1 MEKTRDKIIEI
12 ISEAM
17 ALLENGKTPS
27 EIFDLFPEYRNEL
40 QKVFRTIGDLRN
52 AAEKIEPPKELLVKI
67 LAAFPETD
75 NVTNPQFNRYFSKDE
90 EKGRLK
96 NIIQI
101 YDSMTTKW
109 KALATLGVVAVVILI
124 ALGYYQFS
132 SRTPEY
138 VDEETPSIAGQGEM
152 PPVASVT
159 PATGNID
166 DAADAIL
173 AEILDAQSA
182 FAAEEG
188 DKTLLASDSQEIGNF
203 GQSYNENEF

>member
-1 MEKTRDKIIEI
+1 
-12 ISEAM
+12 
-17 ALLENGKTPS
+17 
-27 EIFDLFPEYRNEL
+27 
-40 QKVFRTIGDLRN
+40 
-52 AAEKIEPPKELLVKI
+52 
-67 LAAFPETD
+67 
-75 NVTNPQFNRYFSKDE
+75 
-90 EKGRLK
+90 
-96 NIIQI
+96 
-101 YDSMTTKW
+101 MTTKW
-109 KALATLGVVAVVILI
+109 KALATLGVVAAVVLI

-138 VDEETPSIAGQGEM
+138 AGEETPSIAGQGEM

-203 GQSYNENEF
+203 GQSYDENEF